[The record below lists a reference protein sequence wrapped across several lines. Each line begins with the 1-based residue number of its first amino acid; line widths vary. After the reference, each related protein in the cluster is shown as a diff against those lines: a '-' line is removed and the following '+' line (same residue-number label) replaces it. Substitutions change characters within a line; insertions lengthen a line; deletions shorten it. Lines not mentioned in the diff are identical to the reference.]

1 MLAKRSRTTASGTKR
16 RKFQR
21 TSQSRSFGIGF
32 RKNTGELKTVDVDQ
46 ANYVADTTG
55 SVTLLNGV
63 ATGTDFTDRIG
74 RKTIMKSLY
83 IQGYVSAIDNT
94 VSNNLSR
101 LIVVYDNQSN
111 GGAPAVLDVLKQ
123 ATSISQINLNNRD
136 RFKILVNKTF
146 PIAAIDNTATQALAG
161 SPTIHKVK
169 IFKRLKHEV
178 LFNGTGATI
187 ASIATGSLYL
197 ITIGNTAAGTGGN
210 FNLST
215 RVRFEDA

>member
-1 MLAKRSRTTASGTKR
+1 MLGE
-16 RKFQR
+16 RK
-21 TSQSRSFGIGF
+21 TI
-32 RKNTGELKTVDVDQ
+32 DVDQ

-74 RKTIMKSLY
+74 RKIIMRSLY
-83 IQGYVSAIDNT
+83 IQGYVAAIDNT
-94 VSNNLSR
+94 VSPNISR

-111 GGAPAVLDVLKQ
+111 GAAPAVLDVLKQ
-123 ATSISQINLNNRD
+123 ASSISQINLNNRD

-146 PIAAIDNTATQALAG
+146 PIAVIDNTATQALAG

-169 IFKRLKHEV
+169 IFKKLRHEA
-178 LFNGTGATI
+178 LFNGTTAAIG
-187 ASIATGSLYL
+187 SIATGSIYM
-197 ITIGNTAAGTGGN
+197 ITIGNTAANTGGN
-210 FNLST
+210 FNLSS